1 MTRQPRSSPSSPAMT
16 RRPRNGLFR
25 SFRVRG
31 SANEESSSTHGSPK
45 SFTRRFKD
53 RFGSQK
59 PQSPPLSPKC
69 QPAIVLSLTDDEE
82 ELAQIDF
89 PPEGSSLKTDNPSP
103 QSQLMVEKTL
113 RTGPSA
119 TSVESGYSSNASQSS
134 LLSSNT
140 PSIVGETDYQNER
153 DREGRSSVK
162 TSEISPSDVPTDT
175 GTTSGPDT
183 AETLYPEGCPVNR
196 GKDVHPNR
204 LFFIQSSKKELCT
217 VSEATSDFS
226 PNPASDES
234 ALRLETPASPAESD
248 ASSVSLASNPFS
260 SLSGSHSRR
269 GSLSYAEPTKTRRP
283 SIVGTNFYKVT
294 PRKYLK
300 KSRATSAL
308 DLVCSKYTGRI
319 CDCSCIFAL

>member
-1 MTRQPRSSPSSPAMT
+1 VA
-16 RRPRNGLFR
+16 LE
-25 SFRVRG
+25 
-31 SANEESSSTHGSPK
+31 ADEESSSTHGCPK
-45 SFTRRFKD
+45 SFTRRLIE

-59 PQSPPLSPKC
+59 PQSPPLFPKC
-69 QPAIVLSLTDDEE
+69 QPAIVLSPTDDEE

-89 PPEGSSLKTDNPSP
+89 PPEDSSLKTDNPSP

-140 PSIVGETDYQNER
+140 TRSTPSIVGETDYENER
-153 DREGRSSVK
+153 VKESRSSVK
-162 TSEISPSDVPTDT
+162 TSEISPSDVPTDS
-175 GTTSGPDT
+175 GTTSDPDKM
-183 AETLYPEGCPVNR
+183 ETLYSEGCAVNR

-204 LFFIQSSKKELCT
+204 LFFIQSSEKELCT
-217 VSEATSDFS
+217 VPEATSDFS

-260 SLSGSHSRR
+260 SLSGAHSRR

-308 DLVCSKYTGRI
+308 DLVCSKYTVRI
-319 CDCSCIFAL
+319 GDSSCIFAL